1 MRTHLRLS
9 AILAL
14 TALVPAPAVWAR
26 PSCAEGVV
34 EAARAQI
41 GRTIGYD
48 PAYQALEYPGGDVP
62 IEAGVCTDV
71 VIRAWRQIGL
81 DLQLLVHEDMRANFA
96 AYPRLWGLARADRN
110 IDHRRV
116 PNLEAFF
123 DRQGLRV
130 VSPRGPSDFLPG
142 DVVSW
147 RLPDGRPH
155 IGLIDSGLIGS
166 RPLVIHNVGA
176 GARSEDVLD
185 AWPIHR
191 HYRLSG
197 DLLTMARC
205 PDTN

>member
-1 MRTHLRLS
+1 
-9 AILAL
+9 
-14 TALVPAPAVWAR
+14 VWAR

-41 GRTIGYD
+41 GRTIRYD
-48 PAYQALEYPGGDVP
+48 PAYRVLDYPGGDVP
-62 IEAGVCTDV
+62 IEVGVCTDV
-71 VIRAWRQIGL
+71 VIRAWRRIGL
-81 DLQLLVHEDMRANFA
+81 DLQRLVHEDMRTDFA
-96 AYPRLWGLARADRN
+96 AYPRLWGLVRPDRN

-123 DRQGLRV
+123 DRQGLRMT
-130 VSPRGPSDFLPG
+130 PSERAADFRAG

-155 IGLIDSGLIGS
+155 IGIVDHASVGDRRLI
-166 RPLVIHNVGA
+166 IHNIGA
-176 GARSEDVLD
+176 GTRAEDVLF

-197 DLLTMARC
+197 PLLSTAGC
-205 PDTN
+205 SNDP